1 MGRPLRLQR
10 LMLLKLGQQQREVPC
25 GVAVTATSLLLGAG
39 FSGEIQR
46 TCPWGVFLA
55 HPSWEVRRLWVN
67 LEQKGL
73 GLILYRFSLHFPG
86 KRALSARRL
95 FFVGGGSIN

>member
-10 LMLLKLGQQQREVPC
+10 LVLLMVGQQQREVPC

-46 TCPWGVFLA
+46 TCPRAAERRYDRRWGVFLA
-55 HPSWEVRRLWVN
+55 HPWEVR
-67 LEQKGL
+67 L
-73 GLILYRFSLHFPG
+73 G
-86 KRALSARRL
+86 
-95 FFVGGGSIN
+95 